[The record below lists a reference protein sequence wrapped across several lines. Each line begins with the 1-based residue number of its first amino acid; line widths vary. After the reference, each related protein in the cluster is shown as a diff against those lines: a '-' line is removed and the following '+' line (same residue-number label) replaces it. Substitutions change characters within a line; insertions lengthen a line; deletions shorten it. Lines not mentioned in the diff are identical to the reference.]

1 MRKRGAFM
9 AWRRGDSQLV
19 RVARLATVALIIASA
34 LTLGGAPAEA
44 RHYRNVHS
52 NPYLHRYRHVV
63 HSYHYRSRWTAAPAS
78 PAFSAIV
85 VDANSGR
92 TLYSVDEDGLRH
104 PASITKVMT
113 LYLLFEQLEKGAMTL
128 QTRIPVS
135 EHAAAQEPSKLGV
148 RPGETISVEDAIKAV
163 VTRSANDVAV
173 AIAEA
178 IGHDE
183 STFAE
188 MMTRKAHALGMSNTL
203 YRNASGLPND
213 EQLTTARDL
222 AILGRALE
230 ERFPRYFKYF
240 STRQFDYAG
249 RTIGS
254 HNHLLGRVD
263 GVDGIKTGYT
273 RASGFNLLTSVHR
286 DGRSL
291 IAVVMGGRSASARD
305 RIVANLIDDHIAEGS
320 TIHTATMV
328 ADASDPG
335 ETPARA
341 AAETDA
347 PIRPRPAV
355 IAARVPAAKNFGRI
369 APQAV
374 AQGDNSDENGA
385 PILRVAAV
393 EPAVQPRALAQAS
406 VAPRVVDQARVADQ
420 LRIAD
425 QARIASIAN
434 QLRRAEQSAPESQ
447 GESTPAQRGW
457 VKGPDAVR
465 KIRATAEADAPAKS
479 KPAAQGVGNATAE
492 TTVAARVPEKSDDEQ
507 DAANRKGWMIQ
518 IGATD
523 DAAKASA
530 LLDKARQRTRS
541 LLASA
546 KPVTEKVRR
555 GEDTYYRARFAGLDS
570 ASAETACRSLKR
582 DGFSCFAARD

>member
-1 MRKRGAFM
+1 M
-9 AWRRGDSQLV
+9 AWLIGQSQLI
-19 RVARLATVALIIASA
+19 RVVRLAAGVLIGASA
-34 LTLGGAPAEA
+34 LALAGAPAEA
-44 RHYRNVHS
+44 RHYRHVHS
-52 NPYLHRYRHVV
+52 YAHAHYYRHVADY
-63 HSYHYRSRWTAAPAS
+63 SRHYARRWTPAPVS

-92 TLYSVDEDGLRH
+92 TLYCVAEDGLRH

-113 LYLLFEQLEKGAMTL
+113 LYLLFEELDKGAMTL

-148 RPGETISVEDAIKAV
+148 EPGGTISVEDAIKAV
-163 VTRSANDVAV
+163 VTRSANDMAV

-188 MMTRKAHALGMSNTL
+188 IMTRKAHALGMSNTL

-213 EQLTTARDL
+213 EQVTTARDL
-222 AILGRALE
+222 AILGRSLE
-230 ERFPRYFKYF
+230 ERFPRYFRYF

-249 RTIGS
+249 ETIGN

-291 IAVVMGGRSASARD
+291 IAVVMGGRSAGWRD
-305 RIVANLIDDHIAEGS
+305 RVMENLIDDHIAEAS

-328 ADASDPG
+328 ADASRG
-335 ETPARA
+335 EQQPARPAAQPDTPRPHPAVVAANVPARTASARA
-341 AAETDA
+341 APPPVAE
-347 PIRPRPAV
+347 
-355 IAARVPAAKNFGRI
+355 
-369 APQAV
+369 
-374 AQGDNSDENGA
+374 GDNSEEDGA
-385 PILRVAAV
+385 PALRVAAV
-393 EPAVQPRALAQAS
+393 QPRAA
-406 VAPRVVDQARVADQ
+406 APAPVLPRAVDQARVA
-420 LRIAD
+420 
-425 QARIASIAN
+425 SIAAE
-434 QLRRAEQSAPESQ
+434 QRRAEPSESR
-447 GESTPAQRGW
+447 EEPTPAQLGW

-465 KIRATAEADAPAKS
+465 KGPASTEANTTPPAKRKAAETEAHGSAPA
-479 KPAAQGVGNATAE
+479 AAE
-492 TTVAARVPEKSDDEQ
+492 TTVAARTPAELDD
-507 DAANRKGWMIQ
+507 DGGAASRKGWVIQ

-523 DAAKASA
+523 DAAKATA
-530 LLDKARQRTRS
+530 LLDKARQRSRS

-546 KPVTEKVRR
+546 KPVTEKVRK
-555 GEDTYYRARFAGLDS
+555 GEDTFYRARFAGLDS

-582 DGFSCFAARD
+582 SGFSCFAARD